1 MQIKK
6 YGLPDDS
13 PFFLCKSETILTLR
27 FETIAAIHGTIS
39 AGLKR
44 NLSLTSA
51 AVTDD
56 SEHLAGSTAVAV
68 LSLAGVTAGLAPAG
82 FVLETLFGVEFL
94 FAGGE
99 NKFVATITAGQS
111 FVFVHGS
118 YPPNNVVL
126 PAPLVLNRAP
136 FHTMVMSNNHRGN
149 EP

>member
-118 YPPNNVVL
+118 YPPKIL
-126 PAPLVLNRAP
+126 FYPR
-136 FHTMVMSNNHRGN
+136 HWC
-149 EP
+149 